1 MCEIA
6 FEYDFY
12 ENVINMNIINTNC
25 SVVSRY
31 AYCVSPT
38 WGGEGDLV
46 VSEDGGEHM
55 VSGRTGGEGYQSS
68 LTEYK
73 WGTIEN

>member
-38 WGGEGDLV
+38 WGGGGRDLV

-55 VSGRTGGEGYQSS
+55 VSGRTGGRGISRRLQSINGG
-68 LTEYK
+68 L
-73 WGTIEN
+73 

>member
-38 WGGEGDLV
+38 WGGG
-46 VSEDGGEHM
+46 
-55 VSGRTGGEGYQSS
+55 GGEGF
-68 LTEYK
+68 
-73 WGTIEN
+73 GGV

>member
-38 WGGEGDLV
+38 WGE
-46 VSEDGGEHM
+46 
-55 VSGRTGGEGYQSS
+55 GGEGF
-68 LTEYK
+68 
-73 WGTIEN
+73 GGV

>member
-6 FEYDFY
+6 FGYDFY

-38 WGGEGDLV
+38 WGGGGNLV
-46 VSEDGGEHM
+46 VSEDGG
-55 VSGRTGGEGYQSS
+55 
-68 LTEYK
+68 
-73 WGTIEN
+73 GTHGFW

>member
-38 WGGEGDLV
+38 WGEGDLV

-55 VSGRTGGEGYQSS
+55 VSGRTGGGGVSVVAYRV
-68 LTEYK
+68 
-73 WGTIEN
+73 

>member
-1 MCEIA
+1 M
-6 FEYDFY
+6 
-12 ENVINMNIINTNC
+12 
-25 SVVSRY
+25 VSRY

-38 WGGEGDLV
+38 WGGGGGGLGVSEEGGNTGFLVERGGGGRDLV

>member
-38 WGGEGDLV
+38 WGGGGGDLV
-46 VSEDGGEHM
+46 VSEDGGNTWFLVEQG
-55 VSGRTGGEGYQSS
+55 GRGISRRLQSINGG
-68 LTEYK
+68 L
-73 WGTIEN
+73 

>member
-38 WGGEGDLV
+38 WGGGGGGLWGWLRGGGDKWFLV
-46 VSEDGGEHM
+46 EQGGRGI
-55 VSGRTGGEGYQSS
+55 SRRLQSINGG
-68 LTEYK
+68 L
-73 WGTIEN
+73 

>member
-38 WGGEGDLV
+38 WGG
-46 VSEDGGEHM
+46 
-55 VSGRTGGEGYQSS
+55 GEGF
-68 LTEYK
+68 
-73 WGTIEN
+73 GGV

>member
-6 FEYDFY
+6 FGYDFY

-38 WGGEGDLV
+38 WGGGGIWWCLRM
-46 VSEDGGEHM
+46 GGEHM

-73 WGTIEN
+73 

>member
-25 SVVSRY
+25 SMVSRY

-38 WGGEGDLV
+38 WGGGRDLV

-55 VSGRTGGEGYQSS
+55 VSGRTG

>member
-38 WGGEGDLV
+38 WGGGGGGIWWCLRMGGNTWFLV
-46 VSEDGGEHM
+46 EQGGRGI
-55 VSGRTGGEGYQSS
+55 SRRLQSINGG
-68 LTEYK
+68 L
-73 WGTIEN
+73 

>member
-38 WGGEGDLV
+38 WGGGGGGVGGWRGGGGNKGFWVEG
-46 VSEDGGEHM
+46 GGRGI
-55 VSGRTGGEGYQSS
+55 SRRLQSINGG
-68 LTEYK
+68 L
-73 WGTIEN
+73 